1 MKKILYNIN
10 INRKGDIVRWVKAVV
25 VFVIVSAIIPT
36 IIMVIN
42 RLPSEYTTERVEY
55 EITITQDN
63 ITETVYELYN
73 LVKLDE
79 ENYVTNWLYV
89 ERNGQKAEVASF
101 FYREESTRYFGI
113 RFYHPPSYGY
123 RNMYL
128 DLDDPIGNSSFN
140 YFDSLKIGLYDEIVI
155 ESMSSLELLLISLV
169 PLILVSGLLVYQY
182 KELGLKI
189 RKE

>member
-1 MKKILYNIN
+1 M
-10 INRKGDIVRWVKAVV
+10 RWVKAVV
-25 VFVIVSAIIPT
+25 TIVIVSAIIPT

-55 EITITQDN
+55 EITITKDN

-73 LVKLDE
+73 LVKLN
-79 ENYVTNWLYV
+79 ENNRVTNWLYV
-89 ERNGQKAEVASF
+89 ERDGQKADVASF
-101 FYREESTRYFGI
+101 FYETSPSRRFGI
-113 RFYHPPSYGY
+113 RFYHAPSLGY

-128 DLDDPIGNSSFN
+128 DLDDPIGESNFYSANTLS
-140 YFDSLKIGLYDEIVI
+140 IGLYDEIVI